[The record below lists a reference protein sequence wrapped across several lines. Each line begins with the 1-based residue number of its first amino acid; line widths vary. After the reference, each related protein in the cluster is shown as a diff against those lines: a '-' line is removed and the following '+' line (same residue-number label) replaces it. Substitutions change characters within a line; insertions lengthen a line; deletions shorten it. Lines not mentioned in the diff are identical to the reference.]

1 LERRQFPLDHSQYID
16 ESGRLVVDRIYKYEE
31 LDYALAEICK
41 RIGIPNSPLLVR
53 EKSGFRD
60 DVPSLQETMRK
71 SDQVKIIFDAF
82 EETLRYVDYSP
93 R

>member
-31 LDYALAEICK
+31 LDCALAEICK
-41 RIGIPNSPLLVR
+41 KIGIPYFPLLVR